1 VDRPGKY
8 LPLRRNLAYQSD
20 FAIARHARHL
30 LKSMADGNRRKR
42 IAYLWHPSFWPYVNL
57 LRADYVVFHIYD
69 PWNAGAW
76 SAFQR
81 QNLKSLA
88 ERADLV
94 IATAETMSRDLPGIG
109 PNRARILPHGVD
121 FKAVAAGAGA
131 PCPADLAK
139 IPRPRI
145 GYTGRINIKNDLHTI
160 AEVAARRPD
169 WHWVLVGQAG
179 IGASRSLAEEPS
191 VKAIWNRMSQLNN
204 IHLLGVKDR
213 AEIPAYLHHFDV
225 LSLPYNSSFLGFPTK
240 LYEYF
245 ASGKPIVSWKGE
257 NVMSH
262 SHLIGL
268 ADGPDE
274 WIAAIDRAVAG
285 KGPGSSTERVETG
298 RAQDWD
304 RRTDTL
310 ETWLLEMMERR

>member
-1 VDRPGKY
+1 MGFR
-8 LPLRRNLAYQSD
+8 SD

-30 LKSMADGNRRKR
+30 VASMSDGSDRKR
-42 IAYLWHPSFWPYVNL
+42 IAYLWNPCFWPYVDHIK
-57 LRADYVVFHIYD
+57 ADYVVFHIHD
-69 PWNAGAW
+69 AWNTGSW
-76 SAFQR
+76 SAYQR

-121 FKAVAAGAGA
+121 FKAVAAGAGT

-145 GYTGRINIKNDLHTI
+145 GYTGRINLKNDFDTI

-169 WHWVLVGQAG
+169 WHWVLVGRAG
-179 IGASRSLAEEPS
+179 IGANRSLAEEPS
-191 VKAIWNRMSQLNN
+191 VKTIWNRMSQLGN

-213 AEIPAYLHHFDV
+213 TEIPAYLHHFDV

-240 LYEYF
+240 LYEYL

-257 NVMSH
+257 NVMSL
-262 SHLIGL
+262 SHLIEI

-285 KGPGSSTERVETG
+285 KGPGSSAERMEAG

-310 ETWLLEMMERR
+310 ETWLLEMIERR